1 MRKSIKKQVWVR
13 VALAIGSVLLFS
25 IMTFVSISNIR
36 GTEADSRQASALLDR
51 AQKAEIAHYKWSSNL
66 SNALYAG
73 TDFTG
78 SLDPTTC
85 VLGQWLYGEAGTDD
99 ARVLQLLEQ
108 LEPLHKELHQSATQA
123 LDLLAQDPAAAQSF
137 YQNTIQTN
145 LGTLVGLL
153 DEVVT
158 CSAEL
163 SDASSEKQAQ
173 ITTTMM
179 IISIICCILALLCL
193 LSLVIYVLNG
203 VVKPILHITEQ
214 SRPLLEGKLDLH
226 LDHKTP
232 DELGDLA
239 NTLEQ
244 SLEIIRGYVNDINRI
259 MGELSNGSF
268 NVHAATPFIGD
279 FQSIEQSIESFTN
292 TMSSAL
298 AQISNA
304 EHKVSGNAEQLSSG
318 AQALAQGATEQA
330 SAVEELF
337 ATLDNLSRTSEQNVG
352 TAANAQNSAMQAREQ
367 VTLSSEQMND
377 MVVAMQDITEASR
390 KIGEIIA
397 TISDISFQTN
407 ILALNAAVEA
417 ARAGSAGKGFAVVAD
432 EVRNLATKSDLA
444 AKATQELIENS
455 VQAAARG
462 SAVVDEVSQTLQ
474 RSLDLVVQASNEMGR
489 IAEAIAGEAES
500 IAQVTEGISQ
510 ISAVVQTNSASSEES
525 AAVSAELFDQ
535 VRLLQDQTRR
545 FQLKN

>member
-1 MRKSIKKQVWVR
+1 MRKSIKKQVWLR

-25 IMTFVSISNIR
+25 IMTFISITNIR
-36 GTEADSRQASALLDR
+36 GTEADSQQASALLDR

-85 VLGQWLYGEAGTDD
+85 VLGQWLYGEAGTEDS
-99 ARVLQLLEQ
+99 RVLQLREE
-108 LEPLHKELHQSATQA
+108 LEPLHKTLHQSASQA
-123 LDLLAQDPAAAQSF
+123 LELLAQDPAAAQSF

-145 LGTLVGLL
+145 LGTLVGML

-158 CSAEL
+158 CSTEL
-163 SDASSEKQAQ
+163 SEASAEKLAS
-173 ITTTMM
+173 IIAAMTV
-179 IISIICCILALLCL
+179 ISIVCCLLALLCL
-193 LSLVIYVLNG
+193 LSLVIYVLGG
-203 VVKPILHITEQ
+203 VVKPILNITEH
-214 SRPLLEGKLDLH
+214 SKPLLEGKLELQ
-226 LDHKTP
+226 LNHKAQ

-244 SLEIIRGYVNDINRI
+244 SLQIIRGYVSDINRI
-259 MGELSNGSF
+259 MGELSRGSF
-268 NVHAATPFIGD
+268 NVHATTPFIGD
-279 FQSIEQSIESFTN
+279 FRSIEQSIESFTN

-298 AQISNA
+298 EQISNA
-304 EHKVSGNAEQLSSG
+304 EHRVSGNAEQLSSG

-337 ATLDNLSRTSEQNVG
+337 ATLDNLSRTAEHNVG
-352 TAANAQNSAMQAREQ
+352 TAASAQNSAMQAREQ
-367 VTLSSEQMND
+367 VTLSSEQMDD
-377 MVVAMQDITEASR
+377 MVVAMRDITEASR
-390 KIGEIIA
+390 KISEIIA
-397 TISDISFQTN
+397 TIADIAFQTN

-455 VQAAARG
+455 VQAAERG
-462 SAVVDEVSQTLQ
+462 SQVVDEVSQTLQ
-474 RSLDLVVQASNEMGR
+474 RSLDLVVQSSNEIGE

-535 VRLLQDQTRR
+535 VRLLQEQTRR
-545 FQLKN
+545 FQLKD